1 MIKTVAQG
9 QQRTSVSHI
18 CSEVPQKSPLGIPI
32 MMLYIYIYI
41 RDPKKIYIYIYIF
54 MKGLQMSKRLD
65 FEYLN

>member
-32 MMLYIYIYI
+32 TMLYIYIYI
-41 RDPKKIYIYIYIF
+41 RDPKKMYKYIY
-54 MKGLQMSKRLD
+54 L
-65 FEYLN
+65 